1 MKMKEKIAKVLDKI
15 LKRKF
20 YTLHDV
26 HYDKETRNLSY
37 FSDRFGGYYGSKE
50 AAEKELLDRG
60 YIKVNVDVE
69 THGGSPVNPYRKTL
83 WRKTDHCEG
92 YFYANITEESFEW

>member
-1 MKMKEKIAKVLDKI
+1 MSMKEKIAKVLDKI

-26 HYDKETRNLSY
+26 HYDKETKNLSY

-60 YIKVNVDVE
+60 YTKVCVDVE
-69 THGGSPVNPYRKTL
+69 THGGSSVNPYQKTL
-83 WRKTDHCEG
+83 WRKDDHCEG
-92 YFYANITEESFEW
+92 YFYANITEESIEW

>member
-1 MKMKEKIAKVLDKI
+1 MKMKEKIARVLDKI

-26 HYDKETRNLSY
+26 HYDKETKNLSY

-60 YIKVNVDVE
+60 YTKVRVAVE
-69 THGGSPVNPYRKTL
+69 THAGWPVKPYRKIL
-83 WRKTDHCEG
+83 WRKADHCEG

>member
-1 MKMKEKIAKVLDKI
+1 MKEKIAKVLDKI

-26 HYDKETRNLSY
+26 HYDKKTKNLRY
-37 FSDRFGGYYGSKE
+37 FSERFGGYYGSKE

-60 YIKVNVDVE
+60 YIKVRVAVE
-69 THGGSPVNPYRKTL
+69 THCGWPVKPYRKIL
-83 WRKTDHCEG
+83 WRKSDHCGG
-92 YFYANITEESFEW
+92 YFYAQITEESLKW

>member
-1 MKMKEKIAKVLDKI
+1 MKEKIARVLDKL

-60 YIKVNVDVE
+60 YTKVDVDVE
-69 THGGSPVNPYRKTL
+69 THGGFPVRPYRKEL
-83 WRKTDHCEG
+83 FRKHDHCED
-92 YFYANITEESFEW
+92 YFYAVIVEENLKW